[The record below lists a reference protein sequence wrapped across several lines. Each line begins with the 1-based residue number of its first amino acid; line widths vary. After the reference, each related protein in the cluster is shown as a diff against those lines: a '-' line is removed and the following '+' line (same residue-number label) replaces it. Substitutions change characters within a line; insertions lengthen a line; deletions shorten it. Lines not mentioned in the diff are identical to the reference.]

1 MNKLIATGTIVDN
14 EDVTIAA
21 SVYEEVVEES
31 GSGDATGN
39 RYVTLSFKKYNAD
52 AMPAAPLTFD
62 DIAGEVSGS
71 NGSLVV
77 PGFGGA
83 EDVEL
88 GAPTAIKYAKT
99 KAFVKDGKA
108 QIYAALRYNY

>member
-14 EDVTIAA
+14 EEVTIAA
-21 SVYEEVVEES
+21 SVYEEVGEES
-31 GSGDATGN
+31 GSGDAAGS

-52 AMPAAPLTFD
+52 AMPVDPITFA
-62 DIAGEVSGS
+62 DITGEASG
-71 NGSLVV
+71 GSLVV
-77 PGFGGA
+77 PGFGGG